1 MAMLTSGQKWIAR
14 ETVAEAM
21 LELLTRE
28 DYVGGTILEVSG
40 CGTRVVKMIGVSII
54 PIRVVFWG
62 LEGKWREGVRE
73 AVMYVFMRRLILIC
87 VDAG

>member
-1 MAMLTSGQKWIAR
+1 MAMLTSDQKWIAR

-54 PIRVVFWG
+54 
-62 LEGKWREGVRE
+62 
-73 AVMYVFMRRLILIC
+73 
-87 VDAG
+87 